1 MFLDYLKLL
10 MRKDKMNAFV
20 CFKMSSLNQPCKG
33 FASQEHNTPT
43 EQQFQGEKKYHFSHF
58 VLADV
63 SILLQWQLLIAK

>member
-1 MFLDYLKLL
+1 MNKI
-10 MRKDKMNAFV
+10 NAFV
-20 CFKMSSLNQPCKG
+20 LFKMSSLNQPCKG

-43 EQQFQGEKKYHFSHF
+43 EQWSQGEKKYRFSHF